1 MKKTTLLTI
10 ALAATLTACNNDNP
24 TPNTGADEPNFT
36 ASIAAAPGSRAYN
49 STWEAG
55 DAIGISGQSGDKTY
69 SNLKYTTDG
78 TGTFAAAGDRIYF
91 QDNAEVTFT
100 SYYPWNDAAATADTR
115 IQASQKT
122 FDYLWAQATGSKANP
137 NVAFNF
143 AHKMAKVVITARCGN
158 DVTYD
163 EVKKAVLAL
172 GEFNTSVT
180 FDRATG
186 IVTSGDAATLT
197 FANNVTAEQNA
208 PATSDDAAKTVA
220 YTLIVAPQS
229 FANALTFTATQPG
242 AQTYTAT
249 IDFTAANRN
258 AGIADPRN
266 EWLAGY
272 QYDISVT
279 IHKTGVSI
287 QGCTITAWTEADGGN
302 FDAK

>member
-1 MKKTTLLTI
+1 M
-10 ALAATLTACNNDNP
+10 
-24 TPNTGADEPNFT
+24 
-36 ASIAAAPGSRAYN
+36 S
-49 STWEAG
+49 
-55 DAIGISGQSGDKTY
+55 
-69 SNLKYTTDG
+69 
-78 TGTFAAAGDRIYF
+78 
-91 QDNAEVTFT
+91 
-100 SYYPWNDAAATADTR
+100 
-115 IQASQKT
+115 
-122 FDYLWAQATGSKANP
+122 
-137 NVAFNF
+137 
-143 AHKMAKVVITARCGN
+143 KVVITARCGS

-172 GEFNTSVT
+172 GEFNTSSA

-186 IVTSGDAATLT
+186 IVASKDAATLT
-197 FANNVTAEQNA
+197 FANNATAEQNA
-208 PATSDDAAKTVA
+208 PAIADDAAKTVA

-229 FANALTFTATQPG
+229 FGSALTFTATQPG
-242 AQTYTAT
+242 AQTYTAA

-272 QYDISVT
+272 QYDIAVT

>member
-24 TPNTGADEPNFT
+24 TPNTGADEPNFS
-36 ASIAAAPGSRAYN
+36 ASIATAPGSRAYD
-49 STWEAG
+49 SSWESG
-55 DAIGISGQSGDKTY
+55 DVIGISGQSGDKTY

-78 TGTFAAAGDRIYF
+78 TGTFAAAGDHIYF

-100 SYYPWNDAAATADTR
+100 SYYPWSDAAASADTR
-115 IQASQKT
+115 IQASQKA
-122 FDYLWAQATGSKANP
+122 FDYLWAQATGSKSSP
-137 NVAFNF
+137 NVKFNF
-143 AHKMAKVVITARCGN
+143 AHKMSKVVITARCGS

-163 EVKKAVLAL
+163 EVKNAVLSL
-172 GEFNTSVT
+172 GEFNASAS
-180 FDRATG
+180 FDRTTG
-186 IVTSGDAATLT
+186 TVTSKDAATLT
-197 FANNVTAEQNA
+197 FANNATDEQNA
-208 PATSDDAAKTVA
+208 PAAADDAAKTVA

-242 AQTYTAT
+242 AQTYTAA

-258 AGIADPRN
+258 AGVANPRN

-279 IHKTGVSI
+279 IHKTGVSV

>member
-36 ASIAAAPGSRAYN
+36 ASIATAARAYD
-49 STWEAG
+49 SAWESG
-55 DAIGISGQSGDKTY
+55 DIIGISGQSGDKTY

-78 TGTFAAAGDRIYF
+78 TGAFTAAGDHIYF

-100 SYYPWNDAAATADTR
+100 AYYPWSDAAATADTR
-115 IQASQKT
+115 LQASQKA
-122 FDYLWAQATGSKANP
+122 FDYLWAQASGSKANP

-143 AHKMAKVVITARCGN
+143 AHKMSKVVITARCGN
-158 DVTYD
+158 DVTFD
-163 EVKKAVLAL
+163 EVKKAVLSL
-172 GEFNTSVT
+172 GEFNTSAT

-186 IVTSGDAATLT
+186 VVTSGDATTLT
-197 FANNVTAEQNA
+197 FANNNTAEQNA
-208 PATSDDAAKTVA
+208 PATVNDAASTIA

-229 FANALTFTATQPG
+229 FANALTFIATQPG
-242 AQTYTAT
+242 VQTYTAA

-272 QYDISVT
+272 QYDIAVT

>member
-36 ASIAAAPGSRAYN
+36 ASIATAARAYD
-49 STWEAG
+49 SAWESG
-55 DAIGISGQSGDKTY
+55 DIIGISGQSGDKTY

-78 TGTFAAAGDRIYF
+78 SGAFAAAGDHIYF

-100 SYYPWNDAAATADTR
+100 AYYPWSDAVATADTR
-115 IQASQKT
+115 LQASQKT
-122 FDYLWAQATGSKANP
+122 FDYLWAQASGSKASP

-143 AHKMAKVVITARCGN
+143 AHKMSKVVITARCGN
-158 DVTYD
+158 DVTFD
-163 EVKKAVLAL
+163 EVKKAVLSL
-172 GEFNTSVT
+172 GEFNTSAT
-180 FDRATG
+180 FDRASG

-197 FANNVTAEQNA
+197 FANNNTAEQNA
-208 PATSDDAAKTVA
+208 PATVDDAAGTIA

-229 FANALTFTATQPG
+229 FANTLTFSATQPG
-242 AQTYTAT
+242 VQTYTAA

-272 QYDISVT
+272 QYDIAVT